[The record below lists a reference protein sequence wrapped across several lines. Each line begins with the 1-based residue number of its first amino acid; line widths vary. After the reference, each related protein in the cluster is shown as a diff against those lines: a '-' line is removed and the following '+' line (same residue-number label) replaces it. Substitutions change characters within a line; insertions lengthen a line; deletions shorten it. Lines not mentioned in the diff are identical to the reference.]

1 MTKII
6 AELCQNHNGDLKILK
21 EMVHAAA
28 ESGAEYCKIQSIKSS
43 ELTHRKKFGDGKFEK
58 GKTIVTKRRFEDELK
73 RLKPL
78 DLTEDA
84 HFKFLEY
91 CA

>member
-6 AELCQNHNGDLKILK
+6 AELCQNHKGDLKILK

-43 ELTHRKKFGDGKFEK
+43 ELIHLHK
-58 GKTIVTKRRFEDELK
+58 VVL
-73 RLKPL
+73 
-78 DLTEDA
+78 
-84 HFKFLEY
+84 
-91 CA
+91 